1 MHKSNPHLHRL
12 DESPIGLKSPGLI
25 SSISRSQ
32 RDLTQQEDR
41 VREEHYTS
49 RFARN
54 GHSDINEVNDV
65 RSSNKKVF
73 LKGLKETAPELYKT
87 LEENE
92 EKTWISPTFSTPIK
106 SNER

>member
-32 RDLTQQEDR
+32 RDLTQHEDR
-41 VREEHYTS
+41 IKEEHYTP

-54 GHSDINEVNDV
+54 GHSDVTEVRN
-65 RSSNKKVF
+65 SNRKVF

-87 LEENE
+87 LHENE
-92 EKTWISPTFSTPIK
+92 EDTWKGPSYSSPIK
-106 SNER
+106 SPIDRYL